1 MHIAFPARATF
12 AEQKLLILAGEI
24 SEKVG
29 LRIVDRGLVVRQAT
43 RLPYNFFVINRIFEV
58 GDCIV

>member
-43 RLPYNFFVINRIFEV
+43 LLPYNFFVINRIFEV